1 MHLRVEQCLASV
13 TGMQTQLVC
22 CVNLWRGFAA
32 NGFAGIAGQLH
43 PTRHRQAWPS
53 CLHLRSRYVSKA
65 AILTLP
71 VRSVAVEKSKFHLN
85 SKGLDR

>member
-1 MHLRVEQCLASV
+1 
-13 TGMQTQLVC
+13 MQTRLARCLTMQI
-22 CVNLWRGFAA
+22 R
-32 NGFAGIAGQLH
+32 
-43 PTRHRQAWPS
+43 RQTAFSECRRSLCDKASPGVAVM
-53 CLHLRSRYVSKA
+53 LHLRSRYVSKA